1 MAVTVARTAGFCF
14 GVKNAVET
22 TLSLA
27 GKDVTVLGDL
37 IHNDLVTQKI
47 KDAGIKTAYS
57 PDEVKTSAVIIR
69 SHGEGKATYDYFNQK
84 GITIYDATCPFVK
97 RIHGIVEKAHAEG
110 KGVII
115 LGEKNHAEIKGIN
128 GWCDN
133 SALIFNDEF
142 DLNVLDDDKEYVLV
156 SQTTFSREI
165 FNKIKQNIE
174 KQHDK
179 TLEIFDTIC
188 YTTKER
194 QAEAEE
200 LAKDSDV
207 VIVIGGKHSSN
218 TAKLYAIC
226 SAHCKRVHYV
236 DNISELSSVK
246 FDNKKDRLAII
257 AGAST
262 PEELIE
268 EVRNTMSEM
277 ETKGT
282 KELIAE
288 EKVTEI
294 VAESATNDEIIT
306 MDDVMKSSESK
317 LVQVRAG
324 KRMVATVISANEDG
338 IKVALD
344 GCKIDGFISKEDVNI
359 DGSYNP
365 DDFKKDDKIEAIV
378 IDNSGKKDKSCIS
391 LSKKEVDAI
400 REGDL
405 EAEKALASAEF
416 SLTVSSVVKGG
427 LLGKLG
433 SYTVFVPASQI
444 KTSFVKDLN
453 EYVGKK
459 LRLRAL
465 PAKEDEEGRKPNPK
479 RIVAS
484 QRVILEEERTARE
497 EEFWAEMVEGAVV
510 NGKVKRFTD
519 FGAFVSVKGFDCLA
533 RNNDLAW
540 YRIEKPS
547 DVLELNQK
555 YDFVVLSADRESKKI
570 ALGYKQLQKTPY
582 ELAAEKYLVG
592 DVIRGKVVRISPFGA
607 FVSLE
612 PGVDG
617 LVHISQISHGYIKS
631 IEEALK
637 VGDEVDAKIIKFEN
651 NRITLSIKETLP
663 EPEVVEAEAVEGEED
678 AKPARKYSKRF
689 DAEAGEE
696 AKKYREA
703 KKEKKERAK
712 KDDGEPHEWFT
723 ADSVASLGDLLKGI
737 DLKVED

>member
-1 MAVTVARTAGFCF
+1 MAVRVASTAGFCF
-14 GVKNAVET
+14 GVKNAVSL
-22 TLSLA
+22 TLSHA
-27 GKDVTVLGDL
+27 GEDVSVLGEL
-37 IHNDLVTQKI
+37 IHNTHVTEKI
-47 KDAGIKTAYS
+47 ERSGIKTVNS
-57 PDEVKTSAVIIR
+57 PEEVKTSAVIIR
-69 SHGEGKATYDYFNQK
+69 SHGEGKATYDYFAKN
-84 GITIYDATCPFVK
+84 GITVYDATCPFVK
-97 RIHGIVEKAHAEG
+97 RIHEIVKKAHEEG
-110 KGVII
+110 KSIII
-115 LGEKNHAEIKGIN
+115 LGEKNHAEVKGIN
-128 GWCDN
+128 GWCDD
-133 SALIFNDEF
+133 SALIINDHLP
-142 DLNVLDDDKEYVLV
+142 DGTLDPNKDYVMV

-165 FNKIKQNIE
+165 FNKIKENIQ
-174 KQHDK
+174 KQHYK

-194 QAEAEE
+194 QKEAEE
-200 LAKDSDV
+200 LAKISDV

-218 TAKLYAIC
+218 TAKLFDIC
-226 SAHCKRVHYV
+226 SAHCKRVYHV
-236 DNISELSSVK
+236 DNVSELSSVR
-246 FDNKKDRLAII
+246 FNNINDSLAII

-277 ETKGT
+277 ETKST
-282 KELIAE
+282 NEIATE
-288 EKVTEI
+288 EVTE
-294 VAESATNDEIIT
+294 VVTENVTKDEIT
-306 MDDVMKSSESK
+306 MDDVMKSSASK
-317 LVQVRAG
+317 FVPIREG
-324 KRMVATVISANEDG
+324 KRMVATVISANEEG
-338 IKVALD
+338 IKVGLE

-359 DGSYNP
+359 DGTYNP
-365 DDFKKDDKIEAIV
+365 DDFKKDDKIEAII
-378 IDNSGKKDKSCIS
+378 IDNKKDKSCIR
-391 LSKKEVDAI
+391 LSKKLVDEI
-400 REGDL
+400 REGDK
-405 EAEKALASAEF
+405 EAEKALSSAEF
-416 SLTVSSVVKGG
+416 SLTVDKVVKGG

-444 KTSFVKDLN
+444 KTSFVQKLE

-465 PAKEDEEGRKPNPK
+465 PPKEEEGDKKSNPK

-484 QRVILEEERTARE
+484 QRIILEEERKARE
-497 EEFWAEMVEGAVV
+497 EEFWAEMTVGAVV

-547 DVLELNQK
+547 DVLELNNK
-555 YDFVVLSADRESKKI
+555 YDFIVLSADRESNKI

-617 LVHISQISHGYIKS
+617 LVHISQIAHGFVKS
-631 IEEALK
+631 IDEVLK

-663 EPEVVEAEAVEGEED
+663 EPEVVETEEAPEGEEG
-678 AKPARKYSKRF
+678 AKPARRYSKRF

-712 KDDGEPHEWFT
+712 KADDGEPHEWHS
-723 ADSVASLGDLLKGI
+723 DDGVATIGDLFK
-737 DLKVED
+737 DLNINLD

>member
-1 MAVTVARTAGFCF
+1 MAVTVAKTAGFCF
-14 GVKNAVET
+14 GVKNAVEM
-22 TLSLA
+22 TLSHA
-27 GKDVTVLGDL
+27 GEDVSVLGDL
-37 IHNDLVTQKI
+37 IHNDFVTEKI
-47 KDAGIKTAYS
+47 KNAGIKTAYK
-57 PDEVKTSAVIIR
+57 PEDVGTAAVIVR
-69 SHGEGKATYDYFNQK
+69 SHGEGKAIYDYFEQK
-84 GITIYDATCPFVK
+84 GITVYDATCPFVK
-97 RIHGIVEKAHAEG
+97 RIHNIVQKAHSEG
-110 KGVII
+110 KSIII
-115 LGEKNHAEIKGIN
+115 LGKEDHAEIKGIN

-142 DLNVLDDDKEYVLV
+142 DLDLLESGKEYVLV
-156 SQTTFSREI
+156 SQTTFSREV

-194 QAEAEE
+194 QLEAED
-200 LAKDSDV
+200 LAKSNDV

-218 TAKLYAIC
+218 TAKLFDIC
-226 SAHCKRVHYV
+226 SRYCDRTYYV

-246 FDNKKDRLAII
+246 FNNKKDRLAII

-277 ETKGT
+277 ETKST
-282 KELIAE
+282 NEVIAE
-288 EKVTEI
+288 EKVTDC
-294 VAESATNDEIIT
+294 VAEVATNEEIIT

-317 LVQVRAG
+317 MAELKAG
-324 KRMVATVISANEDG
+324 RRMVATVLSANESG
-338 IKVALD
+338 IQVALTA
-344 GCKIDGFISKEDVNI
+344 CKKDGFIAKEDVNI

-365 DDFKKDDKIEAIV
+365 AEFKKDDKIEVQV
-378 IDNSGKKDKSCIS
+378 IENKKDKSYIS
-391 LSKKEVDAI
+391 LSKKAVDII
-400 REGDL
+400 REGDA
-405 EAEKALASAEF
+405 EAEKALSSNEF
-416 SLTVSSVVKGG
+416 TLEVSSVVKGG

-444 KTSFVKDLN
+444 KTSFVKNLD

-484 QRVILEEERTARE
+484 QRVILEEERAARE
-497 EEFWAEMVEGAVV
+497 EEFWAEMVEGATV

-555 YDFVVLSADRESKKI
+555 YDFIVLSADRETKKI

-582 ELAAEKYLVG
+582 EQAAEKYLVG

-617 LVHISQISHGYIKS
+617 LVHISQISHGYVKS

-663 EPEVVEAEAVEGEED
+663 EPEVVETEVAEGEEG
-678 AKPARKYSKRF
+678 AKPVKKFAKRF
-689 DAEAGEE
+689 DAAEGEE

-703 KKEKKERAK
+703 KKEKRERAK
-712 KDDGEPHEWFT
+712 KDDGEPHEWHS
-723 ADSVASLGDLLKGI
+723 DNGVATLGDLFKGL
-737 DLKVED
+737 DLKLDD